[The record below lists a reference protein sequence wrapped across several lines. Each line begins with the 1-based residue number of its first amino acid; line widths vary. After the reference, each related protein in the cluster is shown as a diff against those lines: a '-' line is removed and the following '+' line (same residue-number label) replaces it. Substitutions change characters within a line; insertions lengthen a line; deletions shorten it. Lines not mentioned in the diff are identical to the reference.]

1 MKCNPQRTLDYQYL
15 EKKRKEEQDKEAYIN
30 SLTEEQRI
38 EYLQKQEE
46 KRKKS
51 MEMISQMSGIIAALG
66 IKEIY

>member
-51 MEMISQMSGIIAALG
+51 MEMLSQMSGIIAGLG
-66 IKEIY
+66 IKKIY